1 MASRHGMKA
10 DGAPIKTQ
18 SLRVRTICTIRWF
31 KGSSEAFQIFSLEF
45 KPHMTYYFGI
55 LICEYLAQ
63 FLELGALLLTVFIS
77 HAYLQACETG
87 T

>member
-1 MASRHGMKA
+1 MKA

-18 SLRVRTICTIRWF
+18 SLRVRTVCTIRWF
-31 KGSSEAFQIFSLEF
+31 KGSNEAFDIFSLEF
-45 KPHMTYYFGI
+45 KPHMTYYFRI

-63 FLELGALLLTVFIS
+63 FLELGALLWTVFIS

>member
-1 MASRHGMKA
+1 
-10 DGAPIKTQ
+10 
-18 SLRVRTICTIRWF
+18 
-31 KGSSEAFQIFSLEF
+31 
-45 KPHMTYYFGI
+45 

-63 FLELGALLLTVFIS
+63 FLELGALLWTVFIS